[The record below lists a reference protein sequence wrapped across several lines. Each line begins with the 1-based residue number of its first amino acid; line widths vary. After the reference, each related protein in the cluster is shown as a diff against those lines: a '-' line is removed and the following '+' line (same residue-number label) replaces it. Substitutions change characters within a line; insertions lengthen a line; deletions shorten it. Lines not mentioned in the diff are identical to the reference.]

1 MTTLY
6 LLVLVFPIVTNA
18 IRWGNLI
25 HRKEFS
31 TMFVDFWLI
40 IEVLLFIYGPN
51 GLMNL

>member
-31 TMFVDFWLI
+31 TIGFTTKPKTKVSQSYQL
-40 IEVLLFIYGPN
+40 EKGK
-51 GLMNL
+51 